1 MGQDAFVGCWLAGL
15 FCRGTTCVFA
25 TEWQQNYDKMRKGIV
40 WVGEKCRLF
49 ALCRVQS
56 RPVYAVLT

>member
-15 FCRGTTCVFA
+15 FCRSTTCVFA
-25 TEWQQNYDKMRKGIV
+25 TEWQQNYDKMWKSIV